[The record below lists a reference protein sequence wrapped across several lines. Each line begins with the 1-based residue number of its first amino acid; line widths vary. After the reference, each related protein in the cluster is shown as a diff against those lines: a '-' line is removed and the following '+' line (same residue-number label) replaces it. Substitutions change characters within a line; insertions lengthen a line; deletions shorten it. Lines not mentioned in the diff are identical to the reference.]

1 METSSVA
8 GMAGA
13 GLLGLLVALVAVA
26 FAVALSALL
35 LSLAFRMLVGIMP
48 SYLRSLGAVL
58 LMSGLSAAFH
68 VAVSTLL
75 PVGLGGTL
83 TVVLEFV
90 MGAAVVNYLLQ
101 GPSGQ
106 IGYGKACLVQLL
118 YLVFFTV
125 VAAVVLLIMLGG
137 MLANVR
143 VHG

>member
-13 GLLGLLVALVAVA
+13 GLLGLLVALVVAV

-35 LSLAFRMLVGIMP
+35 LSLAFRMVVGIMP

-58 LMSGLSAAFH
+58 LMSALSVAFH
-68 VAVSTLL
+68 VVVSTLL
-75 PVGLGGTL
+75 PVGLGGAL

-90 MGAAVVNYLLQ
+90 IGAAVVNYLLQ
-101 GPSGQ
+101 GPNGQ

-125 VAAVVLLIMLGG
+125 VVAVVLLVMLGG